1 LTVSTHTD
9 ARPTA
14 PLAATLERFFATKT
28 SCDIDGTMA
37 FFSPDLVTYT
47 DATLGWD
54 LDSFDAL
61 RGVFAQY
68 MPGWAPPARSYTAG
82 VLSNGVSALVP
93 HGRHPR
99 AVRR

>member
-1 LTVSTHTD
+1 MSTHTD

-28 SCDIDGTMA
+28 SCDIDGTTA

-54 LDSFDAL
+54 FDSF
-61 RGVFAQY
+61 
-68 MPGWAPPARSYTAG
+68 PGGRTRRAHTRRASCPTA
-82 VLSNGVSALVP
+82 
-93 HGRHPR
+93 
-99 AVRR
+99 